1 MHTNHV
7 EEIQGL
13 YGPFTL
19 TERVVQKIWLR
30 QDFATARLLTV
41 SGKTLE
47 VKDPGSWNLQEGPD
61 FKEACL
67 ILDGVEIVG
76 DLEVHFNVS
85 DWHNHQHE
93 RDANFDRVVLHVVL
107 HPERRNPNLVQTSKG
122 HVPELLYLMPLL
134 NRDLETYAMDE
145 ALLELEQQDELEW
158 VEQFIRRPVAKRL
171 QILRERA
178 EARWQQKLTYAQQ
191 RLQAEGWEA
200 ACHSYALEVL
210 GYARN
215 RAPML
220 RLAAKYSL
228 AAMRVDGMNSDGL
241 FAEEAA
247 QWKLN
252 GLRPANHPR
261 RRLKQYLEIVQQQPH
276 WPERL
281 ADYLKTLP
289 VGQGS
294 STTADFRKSVSLPK
308 HRAVLRESLFNSVLG
323 EMRFNTMV
331 VDAFLPLATAAGFLD
346 GFNYWM
352 HWSPG
357 DSPDAMRRFLKHA
370 GVANR
375 QNPQSNGWNQ
385 GALALFLE
393 RGVYGSLFSQ
403 CSPFRE
409 RGIERFE
416 SRA

>member
-1 MHTNHV
+1 MSVRIYRPHLLPATILLLLCLMQTDHV

-30 QDFATARLLTV
+30 QDFATVGLLTV

-47 VKDPGSWNLQEGPD
+47 VKDPGRWNLQEGSD
-61 FKEACL
+61 FKEARL
-67 ILDGVEIVG
+67 IVDGVEIVG
-76 DLEVHFNVS
+76 DVEVHFNVS
-85 DWHNHQHE
+85 DWHSHQHE
-93 RDANFDRVVLHVVL
+93 CDANFDRVVLHLVL
-107 HPERRNPNLVQTSKG
+107 HPERRNPNPVQTSKG

-134 NRDLETYAMDE
+134 NRDLESYAMDE
-145 ALLELEQQDELEW
+145 ALLELEHQDELEW
-158 VEQFIRRPVAKRL
+158 VAQFIEKPLAVRL
-171 QILRERA
+171 RILRERA

-191 RLQAEGWEA
+191 RLQDEGWEA

-220 RLAAKYSL
+220 RLAAKYPL
-228 AAMRVDGMNSDGL
+228 AAMRANGMNGDDL

-247 QWKLN
+247 HWKLN

-261 RRLKQYLEIVQQQPH
+261 RRLAQYLQIVQQQPH

-281 ADYLKTLP
+281 AACLKTFP
-289 VGQGS
+289 QGEVCG
-294 STTADFRKSVSLPK
+294 STSVFRKTVELPK
-308 HRAVLRESLFNSVLG
+308 RRTALNGLIFSGALAEQ
-323 EMRFNTMV
+323 RFNTMV
-331 VDAFLPLATAAGFLD
+331 VDAFLPLATAAGVLD
-346 GFNYWM
+346 AFSYWI

-357 DSPDAMRRFLKHA
+357 DSPDALRRFLKHA
-370 GVANR
+370 CVTNR

-393 RGVYGSLFSQ
+393 QGV
-403 CSPFRE
+403 
-409 RGIERFE
+409 
-416 SRA
+416 

>member
-1 MHTNHV
+1 MHTDHV

-30 QDFATARLLTV
+30 QDFATAGLLTV
-41 SGKTLE
+41 SGKTLV
-47 VKDPGSWNLQEGPD
+47 VKDAGRWNLQEGPD
-61 FKEACL
+61 FKEARL

-76 DLEVHFNVS
+76 DVEVHFNVS

-93 RDANFDRVVLHVVL
+93 RDANFDRVVLHLVL
-107 HPERRNPNLVQTSKG
+107 YPERRNPNPVVTLNG

-158 VEQFIRRPVAKRL
+158 VAQFIEKPLEARL
-171 QILRERA
+171 QILQQRA
-178 EARWQQKLTYAQQ
+178 EARWQQKLAYAQQ

-200 ACHSYALEVL
+200 ACHGYALEVL
-210 GYARN
+210 GYSRN

-220 RLAAKYSL
+220 RLAAKYPL
-228 AAMRVDGMNSDGL
+228 AAMRADGMSADDL
-241 FAEEAA
+241 FAEEAGL
-247 QWKLN
+247 WKLN

-261 RRLKQYLEIVQQQPH
+261 RRLAQYLEIVQKQPH
-276 WPERL
+276 WPDRL
-281 ADYLKTLP
+281 ADCLKTFPHGAL
-289 VGQGS
+289 S
-294 STTADFRKSVSLPK
+294 RSTSVFRKTVELPK
-308 HRAVLRESLFNSVLG
+308 RHTMLSESIFSGALA
-323 EMRFNTMV
+323 EKRFNTMV
-331 VDAFLPLATAAGFLD
+331 VDAILPLATAAGFLD
-346 GFNYWM
+346 GFSYWM

-357 DSPDAMRRFLKHA
+357 DSPDALRRFLKHA
-370 GVANR
+370 GVTNR

-393 RGVYGSLFSQ
+393 RGV
-403 CSPFRE
+403 
-409 RGIERFE
+409 
-416 SRA
+416 

>member
-1 MHTNHV
+1 MHTDHV

-30 QDFATARLLTV
+30 QDFATAGLLTV
-41 SGKTLE
+41 SGKSLA
-47 VKDPGSWNLQEGPD
+47 VKDPGRWNLQEGAD
-61 FKEACL
+61 FKEARL
-67 ILDGVEIVG
+67 IIDGVEIVG
-76 DLEVHFNVS
+76 DVEVHFNVS

-93 RDANFDRVVLHVVL
+93 RDTNFDRVVLHLVL
-107 HPERRNPNLVQTSKG
+107 HPERRNPNPVQTSRG

-134 NRDLETYAMDE
+134 NRDLESYAMDE

-158 VEQFIRRPVAKRL
+158 VAQFIEKPLEVRL
-171 QILRERA
+171 RILRERA
-178 EARWQQKLTYAQQ
+178 EARWQQKLRYARQ

-210 GYARN
+210 GYSRN

-220 RLAAKYSL
+220 RLAAKYPL
-228 AAMRVDGMNSDGL
+228 VTMRNDMLTTDEL
-241 FAEEAA
+241 FAEEQG

-261 RRLKQYLEIVQQQPH
+261 RRLAQYREIVQQQPN
-276 WPERL
+276 WPDHL

-289 VGQGS
+289 QGEGS
-294 STTADFRKSVSLPK
+294 STTSDFRKTVGLPQ
-308 HRAVLRESLFNSVLG
+308 HRATLSESLFSGALG
-323 EMRFNTMV
+323 EKRFNTMV
-331 VDAFLPLATAAGFLD
+331 VDAFLPLATAAGLLD
-346 GFNYWM
+346 GFSYWM

-357 DSPDAMRRFLKHA
+357 DSPDALRRFLKHA
-370 GVANR
+370 GVTNR

-393 RGVYGSLFSQ
+393 RGV
-403 CSPFRE
+403 
-409 RGIERFE
+409 
-416 SRA
+416 